1 MKGHSDNTM
10 FDGLTVCI
18 IAPAPALLAGL
29 STILRSFEIVDTVY
43 TAESLDE
50 FEQFRQVT
58 DILFVFPGH
67 EASIDFE
74 QVLGNAPIAGVVI
87 LVADGNDGS
96 WLLPVEPEIAWGV
109 LPLTATLEQFES
121 ALLAIAAGLSV
132 GIPAMVSI
140 MKDNILPEQEE
151 LIDHLTDREIEVLQL
166 LARGNS
172 NKQIALDLLI
182 SEHTVK
188 FHVSSIYS
196 KLGASN
202 RTEAVRL
209 GVRRGLITL

>member
-1 MKGHSDNTM
+1 M

>member
-1 MKGHSDNTM
+1 M

-29 STILRSFEIVDTVY
+29 STILRSLEIVDTVY

-96 WLLPVEPEIAWGV
+96 WLLPDEPEIAWGI